1 MSVVKGPA
9 LTVELCL
16 VVALSTMFWRIATV
30 NVGRRQV
37 GRVWLAENGELWGT
51 VGVAVE
57 CGDPARSGGAEF
69 LVECWIE

>member
-16 VVALSTMFWRIATV
+16 VVALSTMFWRIATA

-37 GRVWLAENGELWGT
+37 GRVWLAENGE
-51 VGVAVE
+51 
-57 CGDPARSGGAEF
+57 
-69 LVECWIE
+69 